1 VGERGEISL
10 PGLLV
15 AMVIFMA
22 VLGATLTTFEAFD
35 SQAAGLTR
43 RTDAQDAA
51 RRASDAIARE
61 LRNLA
66 SPTRDQPQAI
76 DAAGPT
82 DVVFQTV
89 DATREAGSLN
99 ATNVKRVRY
108 CLSAGEQRLYKQQQ
122 TWVTAA
128 RPAMPALGGCPSAA
142 WGPATVA
149 SGQITNGT
157 RRIFSYDSTTLT
169 DISSMR
175 VALYVDDD
183 AAKAPPETLITTGVF
198 LRNQN
203 RRPVASF
210 TATRT
215 PQGILLNGS
224 GSVDPEGQPL
234 DYVWYDGTTKLDK
247 CGAAAIT
254 CMYVPSAYGLAA
266 PYDISLRVYD
276 PAKLEAVAPV
286 QVVP

>member
-1 VGERGEISL
+1 MGERGEISL

-35 SQAAGLTR
+35 SQAAGLTK
-43 RTDAQDAA
+43 RTDAQDAV
-51 RRASDAIARE
+51 RRASDATVRE

-66 SPTRDQPQAI
+66 SPTSFEPQAI
-76 DAAGPT
+76 DNAGPA
-82 DVVFQTV
+82 DLVFQTV
-89 DATREAGSLN
+89 DATKAASSLN
-99 ATNVKRVRY
+99 AANVKRVRY
-108 CLSAGEQRLYKQQQ
+108 CLNTGQRRLWRQEQ
-122 TWVTAA
+122 TWV
-128 RPAMPALGGCPSAA
+128 SAA
-142 WGPATVA
+142 TPPMPTLGLCPGAGWATTTVA
-149 SGQITNGT
+149 AGQVTNAA

-169 DISSMR
+169 DISSIR

-203 RRPVASF
+203 RRPRASF

-224 GSVDPEGQPL
+224 GSTDPEGQSL
-234 DYVWYDGTTKLDK
+234 DFVWYDGATMLDK

-254 CMYVPSAYGLAA
+254 CMYVPSAYGRTA
-266 PYDISLRVYD
+266 PHAISLRVYD
-276 PAKLEAVAPV
+276 PAKLEAVSPV

>member
-1 VGERGEISL
+1 MGERGEISL

-35 SQAAGLTR
+35 SQAARLTR
-43 RTDAQDAA
+43 RTDAQDTA
-51 RRASDAIARE
+51 RRASDAVARE

-89 DATREAGSLN
+89 DSTRSAGSLN

-108 CLSAGEQRLYKQQQ
+108 CLNTGQRRLYQQQ
-122 TWVTAA
+122 QRWTTGAPPDV
-128 RPAMPALGGCPSAA
+128 PAVGACPSAS
-142 WGPATVA
+142 WGPATVLA
-149 SGQITNGT
+149 DRITNGA
-157 RRIFSYDSTTLT
+157 RRIFTYDAATLT

-183 AAKAPPETLITTGVF
+183 VATAPPETLITTGVF

-215 PQGILLNGS
+215 PQGLEVR
-224 GSVDPEGQPL
+224 VD
-234 DYVWYDGTTKLDK
+234 V
-247 CGAAAIT
+247 
-254 CMYVPSAYGLAA
+254 
-266 PYDISLRVYD
+266 
-276 PAKLEAVAPV
+276 PAKSKVTR
-286 QVVP
+286 